1 MSIFDERQMSLEEL
15 AATDRDAYAD
25 IIGDEAT
32 EECLSG
38 GKVLSLSYYRHF
50 GRPLDKSEWTGKA
63 ATK

>member
-15 AATDRDAYAD
+15 AATDRDTYAD
-25 IIGDEAT
+25 IIGDEVI

-38 GKVLSLSYYRHF
+38 GKVLSLDYYRHF
-50 GRPLDKSEWTGKA
+50 GRPFDKSEWTGKA